1 MKIRKLLMVVLAI
14 LIIFSSNLSFAT
26 SSNSRRSNSV
36 SQNTA
41 TSAESNNET
50 VNEIIYEHLELD
62 YPDVE
67 RKEVKYG
74 SFTVYQIIAGAG
86 VLLALIGIITVISLY
101 IRSREDEFDEWQED
115 EEEPIVPE
123 KEEPKAME
131 DIRNEVAEEEPKAVK
146 EMEDKKK
153 IEEIKKSREI
163 DKINN
168 EKRKEMLSE
177 ESNTNSTNYKH
188 QKALDDFYRYAE
200 EIKNEEKQPRRGRGK
215 HSR

>member
-177 ESNTNSTNYKH
+177 ESNTNYKH